1 MLARKVE
8 RRLLFAS
15 TLEVCTG
22 GEEQGEAVGVASECT
37 DAERCVLVAYAPHV
51 DGRACLQQQLHTRR
65 AALDAAR
72 EQRRRAARARA
83 RAGSALALSR
93 SRVHSTSPFEALTK
107 SSDVSPLAALTSACA
122 STSMSAHLTCPFA
135 IATKS
140 GVAPSWVVHQRTSA
154 PDHKSSFTQSRWPF

>member
-1 MLARKVE
+1 MWPRSAQTQSGVYSLLTRRMSTGARASSSSCTHAVLPLTQLA
-8 RRLLFAS
+8 S
-15 TLEVCTG
+15 S
-22 GEEQGEAVGVASECT
+22 GVAP
-37 DAERCVLVAYAPHV
+37 L
-51 DGRACLQQQLHTRR
+51 
-65 AALDAAR
+65 
-72 EQRRRAARARA
+72 ARARA
-83 RAGSALALSR
+83 RSALALSR